1 MHVPIA
7 LGTALLAAGIFA
19 SQTAFAW
26 SYTVTD
32 LDPTGDYSAAYAINN
47 VGQVTGNRRP
57 GFPPPQAFLHSDGS
71 IASLGTLGGA
81 TSASFGHGINDAG
94 DVVGYTETTGPTR
107 AFVYSNGVMTAL
119 GTLGGSTSVGYAINN
134 SGQVTGYALYSGD
147 TAGHAFIYSN
157 GSMVGLGALG
167 GGHSIGYDIND
178 AGQVTGLAY
187 TSGNTAYHAFVY
199 GNGAMTDLGT
209 LEGHNYSEG
218 SALNASGQVVGT
230 SSVTSGGDSS
240 RAFLYA
246 NGVMINL
253 GTMGGI
259 ASFGY
264 GINAAGQAVGSVL
277 VGTDYR
283 DRAIHNAFLYS
294 DGEMIDLNT
303 LIDPSSGWTL
313 SVASD
318 INDLGQ
324 IVGWGYGPN
333 GGRYHAFLL
342 TPVPEPETYA
352 LLLAGL
358 GLVGVAA
365 RRRCS

>member
-1 MHVPIA
+1 MRAHA
-7 LGTALLAAGIFA
+7 ASGAAMLAAGVFA
-19 SQTAFAW
+19 SQAAFAW

-47 VGQVTGNRRP
+47 VGQITGNRPP
-57 GFPPPQAFLHSDGS
+57 GPAPTQAFLYSAGS

-81 TSASFGHGINDAG
+81 TSHSFGHGINDAG
-94 DVVGYTETTGPTR
+94 AVAGYSETTGGTR
-107 AFVYSNGVMTAL
+107 AFVYSNGSMTAL

-134 SGQVTGYALYSGD
+134 SGQVTGYAYYAGD

-157 GSMVGLGALG
+157 GGMVGLGALG
-167 GGHSIGYDIND
+167 GGHSIGYGIND

-187 TSGNTAYHAFVY
+187 TSGNAAYHAFVY
-199 GNGAMTDLGT
+199 SNGSMVDLGT
-209 LEGHNYSEG
+209 LEDHNFSEG
-218 SALNASGQVVGT
+218 SAINASGQVVGT
-230 SSVTSGGDSS
+230 SSITGGGNSS

-246 NGVMINL
+246 NGAMINL

-313 SVASD
+313 SVATD
-318 INDLGQ
+318 INDAGQ
-324 IVGWGYGPN
+324 IVGWGVTS
-333 GGRYHAFLL
+333 GGQTHAILL

-352 LLLAGL
+352 MLLAGL
-358 GLVGVAA
+358 GLVGWAA
-365 RRRCS
+365 SRRRS